1 MNKNILIIA
10 TIFWFLSSYLTT
22 AAKTTN
28 SPTAPK
34 QPENSTQTTPRQRS
48 TTTEPKPK
56 PEQKEE
62 SLDFSGTG
70 RPGQQTAGENR
81 GHCPQTDTR
90 LTAIVPVSH
99 AGKTVADYPSFWFY
113 FPYNFQ
119 QVKKVEFVLQNE
131 ARELIVRSWVTI
143 PQQPGYVNV
152 SLPLT
157 VPPLAIGEWYRWY
170 VKVYCDRDP
179 NTTPLFVQAW
189 VNRVAL
195 NSNLYLKLQAKPQQA
210 HFTYGSHDI
219 WYDAV
224 DRLLS
229 LYQSQPHNPS
239 VNRELRRLT
248 KAKGVDLQLPDLEDI

>member
-1 MNKNILIIA
+1 MNKNILIITA
-10 TIFWFLSSYLTT
+10 TIWFLSSCLSTV
-22 AAKTTN
+22 AKTVN
-28 SPTAPK
+28 LPAANR
-34 QPENSTQTTPRQRS
+34 QQDNSTQKTPPQRS
-48 TTTEPKPK
+48 TTTKPE
-56 PEQKEE
+56 PEQKQE

-81 GHCPQTDTR
+81 GYCPDTDTS
-90 LTAIVPVSH
+90 LTAIVPMSN
-99 AGKTVADYPSFWFY
+99 AGQTVADYPSFWFY
-113 FPYNFQ
+113 LPYNSQ
-119 QVKKVEFVLQNE
+119 SIKKVEFVLQNE
-131 ARELIVRSWVTI
+131 ARESIVRSPVAI

-157 VPPLAIGEWYRWY
+157 APPLTVGEWYRWY
-170 VKVYCDRDP
+170 IKVYCDR
-179 NTTPLFVQAW
+179 NSESTPLFVQGW

-224 DRLLS
+224 HKLLS

-239 VNRELRRLT
+239 LNRDLRQLT
-248 KAKGVDLQLPDLEDI
+248 KAKGVDLQLPDLD